1 MKRLFSLLLV
11 AALLLGL
18 AVPAFAEESFAD
30 SVQAQAFALAMAHYD
45 LRYMDTLPDADE
57 FCAEAAGW
65 YGALRWRTEGVDL
78 LTAEE
83 VLDFERSLGYAPAR
97 PVPEDWEGNR
107 VRVLRGSDGR
117 LYLDFA
123 EHKLRLDDA
132 LGQSV
137 ETRLESAGDRAVSLT
152 LIRHF
157 TGDKAASYP
166 FTLRFEENG
175 DAESAFP
182 WKLSESVCPSFGPQ
196 LDPSLTFDWD
206 LLLAQNQM
214 STLLGIYDCVKLENE
229 FAPDMPTWI
238 FRRGDEIVGLTGDGK
253 TYAGGT
259 YRGCSFVREA
269 DETGALRTR
278 VSDIDV
284 SFARDDYN
292 EAWLSCWLEDIA
304 LLELEEIADGVIR
317 AKGVTEW
324 GYPIELCVDYGTLAL
339 REVNFYSEDGARTG
353 GIRADY
359 TAELPDFSFLD
370 VWDEPLRK
378 VTVIRENWEHGA
390 PELSTNVYELPA
402 DWEYLP
408 WEGLYGEYTI
418 YMNEGYTESY
428 AYPGDG
434 VDYTLYMTTAKG

>member
-1 MKRLFSLLLV
+1 MKRLFSLLFV
-11 AALLLGL
+11 AVLLLGL
-18 AVPAFAEESFAD
+18 AAPAFAEESFAD

-45 LRYMDTLPDADE
+45 LRCMDAPPDADE

-65 YGALRWRTEGVDL
+65 YGALLWRTEGVDL

-83 VLDFERSLGYAPAR
+83 ALDFERSLGYAPAR

-175 DAESAFP
+175 DTESAFP

-214 STLLGIYDCVKLENE
+214 STLLGIYDCVKLENDL
-229 FAPDMPTWI
+229 APDMPTWI
-238 FRRGDEIVGLTGDGK
+238 FRRGDEIVGVTGDGK
-253 TYAGGT
+253 TYAGGI
-259 YRGCSFVREA
+259 YRGCGFVREA

-304 LLELEEIADGVIR
+304 LLELGEIADGVIR

-339 REVNFYSEDGARTG
+339 REVNFYSADGARTG

-359 TAELPDFSFLD
+359 TAALPDFSFLD
-370 VWDEPLRK
+370 AWDEPLRK
-378 VTVIRENWEHGA
+378 VTVIRENWENGA

-434 VDYTLYMTTAKG
+434 QDYTLYMTTAKG